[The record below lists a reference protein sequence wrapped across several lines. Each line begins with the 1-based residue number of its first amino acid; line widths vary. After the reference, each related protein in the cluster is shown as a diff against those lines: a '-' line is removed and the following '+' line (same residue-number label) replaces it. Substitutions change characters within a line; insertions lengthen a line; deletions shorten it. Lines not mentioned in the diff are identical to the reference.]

1 MPPST
6 STRACSRLAFVS
18 GPLAAVLL
26 FSNSARAQSDAEVA
40 ARRQLIED
48 ARRASAAGDHTRAI
62 DLATRASRLRMTPS
76 LRAFLAAEHLASG
89 QFVRAISNAEQ
100 CVNELRRDTTVNERE
115 RLLEDCQRIVVT
127 GSDRV
132 GRVSVEGLSDSL
144 PGLVVRV
151 QGETLNAALI
161 GVATVVD
168 PGAVVVEVSA
178 TGYRTQR
185 QEVLVEARHTVVVRV
200 ALEREP
206 TTSTTSASTTTAA
219 TSSATSGAAS
229 APRNDT
235 RNRVAPRSGP
245 SLAGPIAVSAA
256 GGAVLATGGL
266 FFGLQAMAYGDCRV
280 EANENVCAGR
290 TTNEQAAPAVTFNRV
305 AIASTI
311 VGAAALAGGVT
322 WLVLAARAG
331 REAPTTAVAPVA
343 DATTVGLVVRGAL

>member
-1 MPPST
+1 
-6 STRACSRLAFVS
+6 
-18 GPLAAVLL
+18 
-26 FSNSARAQSDAEVA
+26 
-40 ARRQLIED
+40 
-48 ARRASAAGDHTRAI
+48 
-62 DLATRASRLRMTPS
+62 MTPS

-151 QGETLNAALI
+151 QGEPLNAALI

-185 QEVLVEARHTVVVRV
+185 QEVRVEPRHTVVVRV

-206 TTSTTSASTTTAA
+206 TAATTSASASTSTTTAA
-219 TSSATSGAAS
+219 TSSGTSGAAS
-229 APRNDT
+229 VPRNDT

-245 SLAGPIAVSAA
+245 SLAGPIAVTAA

-266 FFGLQAMAYGDCRV
+266 FFGLQAMAFGDCRV

-322 WLVLAARAG
+322 WLVLAARSG